1 MTQEEEDMMARTISK
16 TRTLKPCFQ
25 LILYAQYTRDY
36 CIGLND
42 VLQMKEKA

>member
-42 VLQMKEKA
+42 VLQMKE